1 MILITG
7 ASGLV
12 GSHLTLA
19 LLQRGQAVRALYR
32 SQNSLRKVRD
42 LFALYE
48 QEALFEKAHWVQA
61 DITDVPAL
69 EPHFENI
76 EEVYHCAA
84 LISFDPADEKKL
96 RKINIEGTANIVN
109 LCLDF
114 KIQKL
119 CYVSSIAALG
129 PPIIEG
135 SAMNEST
142 DWNPEYNHSDYA
154 ISKHGAEMEVWRA
167 EQEGLSVRIINPGVI
182 LGPGFWDQGSGLIAQ
197 RVSRGLLFYT
207 RGTTGFVG
215 VDDVVRS
222 MIQSMQTQYSGEQL
236 IAVAENQS
244 YEWLTKTLARE
255 LKVSAPKF
263 YAPFWLTVLAA
274 RFDGLLS
281 WFGKKRT
288 LSLSMAK
295 SLHSQDAYENLKVQN
310 QLKIQFEPLEQTL
323 VKMCA
328 YYLKKN

>member
-12 GSHLTLA
+12 GSHLTLE
-19 LLQRGQAVRALYR
+19 LLKRGQAVRALYR
-32 SQNSLRKVRD
+32 KKDSLEKVRA
-42 LFALYE
+42 LFAIYG
-48 QEALFEKAHWVQA
+48 QATLFEKAHWVQA
-61 DITDVPAL
+61 DINDIPTL
-69 EPHFENI
+69 EPLFENI
-76 EEVYHCAA
+76 QEVYHCAA

-129 PPIIEG
+129 PPIIED
-135 SAMNEST
+135 SFINETT
-142 DWNPEYNHSDYA
+142 DWNPEHNHSDYA

-182 LGPGFWDQGSGLIAQ
+182 LGPGFWDQGSGIIFD
-197 RVSRGLLFYT
+197 RVQRGLLFYT

-215 VDDVVRS
+215 VDDVIQC
-222 MIQSMQTQYSGEQL
+222 MIQSMQTENSGEQF
-236 IAVAENQS
+236 IVVAENQS

-255 LKVSAPKF
+255 LKVTAPKF
-263 YAPFWLTVLAA
+263 YAPIGLTVLAA
-274 RFDGLLS
+274 RFDGMFS

-295 SLHSQDAYENLKVQN
+295 SLHSQEAYQNTKAQN

-323 VKMCA
+323 AKMCA
-328 YYLKKN
+328 YYLKKR

>member
-32 SQNSLRKVRD
+32 SKDSLEKVRA
-42 LFALYE
+42 LFALYG
-48 QEALFEKAHWVQA
+48 QATLFEKAHWVQA
-61 DITDVPAL
+61 DITDIPAL
-69 EPHFENI
+69 EPLFENI
-76 EEVYHCAA
+76 QEVYHCAA

-119 CYVSSIAALG
+119 CYLSSIAALG
-129 PPIIEG
+129 PPVIEG
-135 SAMNEST
+135 SAINETT
-142 DWNPEYNHSDYA
+142 DWNPEHNHSDYA
-154 ISKHGAEMEVWRA
+154 ISKHGAEMEIWRA
-167 EQEGLSVRIINPGVI
+167 QQEGLSVRIINPGVI
-182 LGPGFWDQGSGLIAQ
+182 LGPGFWDQGSGIIFD
-197 RVSRGLLFYT
+197 RVHRGLLFYT

-215 VDDVVRS
+215 VDDVIQC
-222 MIQSMQTQYSGEQL
+222 MIQSMQTENSGDQF
-236 IAVAENQS
+236 IVVTENKS
-244 YEWLTKTLARE
+244 YEWLTKTLAHQ
-255 LKVSAPKF
+255 LKVNAPKL
-263 YAPFWLTVLAA
+263 YAPLWLTVLLA
-274 RFDGLLS
+274 RLDGLLS

-288 LSLSMAK
+288 LSIAMAK
-295 SLHSQDAYENLKVQN
+295 SLHSQEAYQNTKAQN

-323 VKMCA
+323 ARMCA
-328 YYLKKN
+328 YYLKKR